1 MSPRRNWDSPP
12 TPLSP
17 ASVPL
22 PPEPGEGAHSPAD
35 EGLGESRFRRLEKSL
50 ALCQACYIFSG
61 IFPSTKPIECPGP
74 AQEMYERKKLY
85 LAEIFLVL
93 KFFISFETGPAMKSF

>member
-22 PPEPGEGAHSPAD
+22 PPEPGEG
-35 EGLGESRFRRLEKSL
+35 GTL
-50 ALCQACYIFSG
+50 ACG
-61 IFPSTKPIECPGP
+61 
-74 AQEMYERKKLY
+74 
-85 LAEIFLVL
+85 
-93 KFFISFETGPAMKSF
+93 